1 MATTASEIKRVW
13 RKFSRRLK
21 HDYDAITFFF
31 QMASTPTFVYMDE
44 LSIDDEFKCSICN
57 EPFENATSTPCDHTF
72 CRRCI
77 EQWLEKTSDNGSCP
91 TCRESVSLDSDLK
104 PANRIISNRIDRY
117 PVKCL
122 TCGLEGI
129 QRGLF
134 SNHTEKSCTK
144 VDVSCSAC
152 DIWCPWIGPRN
163 QLNDHLQ
170 SCSYSCKKNG

>member
-1 MATTASEIKRVW
+1 MT
-13 RKFSRRLK
+13 
-21 HDYDAITFFF
+21 
-31 QMASTPTFVYMDE
+31 STPTFVFMDE
-44 LSIDDEFKCSICN
+44 SSIDDEFKCSICN

-77 EQWLEKTSDNGSCP
+77 EQWLEKTFDNGSCP

-170 SCSYSCKKNG
+170 SCSYPCKKNG